1 MAQLVPIAAV
11 AGTAASLY
19 GTVRQGQQQAA
30 TAKAQAQ
37 QQQQELDARAQQL
50 ATAQAVEARSRQDKL
65 ERTVSSTRARLAAS
79 GVNPDQGSAGAITAG
94 LAQDAAE
101 AAADSAGTYEARLAS
116 GRSSL
121 LNADGSLT
129 TWLRAGNSFGSAVR
143 NLLD

>member
-19 GTVRQGQQQAA
+19 GTVRQGQQQSAN
-30 TAKAQAQ
+30 AKAQAQ
-37 QQQQELDARAQQL
+37 QQQISLDASSQQL
-50 ATAQAVEARSRQDKL
+50 AGAQATDARNRQDRL
-65 ERTVSSTRARLAAS
+65 ERTVASTRARLGAS
-79 GVNPDQGSAGAITAG
+79 GVSTDQGSAGAITAG

-101 AAADSAGTYEARLAS
+101 AAAGSDSAYAARMAA

-121 LNADGSLT
+121 LNGDGSLT
-129 TWLRAGNSFGSAVR
+129 TWLRAGNSFGSAVT

>member
-1 MAQLVPIAAV
+1 MAQLAPIAAV

-37 QQQQELDARAQQL
+37 AQQQALDTQQQQLASARA
-50 ATAQAVEARSRQDKL
+50 AEERTRQDRL
-65 ERTVSSTRARLAAS
+65 DRTTASARARLAAS

-101 AAADSAGTYEARLAS
+101 AAAESGESYAARMAS

-129 TWLRAGNSFGSAVR
+129 TWLRAGNSFGGAVR

>member
-30 TAKAQAQ
+30 SAKAQAQ
-37 QQQQELDARAQQL
+37 QQQQALDVRQQQL
-50 ATAQAVEARSRQDKL
+50 STAQAAEERTRQDRL
-65 ERTVSSTRARLAAS
+65 DRTVASTRARLAAS

-101 AAADSAGTYEARLAS
+101 ASAESDGAYATRMAS

-129 TWLRAGNSFGSAVR
+129 TWLRAGNSFGGAVR

>member
-30 TAKAQAQ
+30 TAKAQAR
-37 QQQQELDARAQQL
+37 QQQQELDARTQQL
-50 ATAQAVEARSRQDKL
+50 AVAQAAEARGRQDKL
-65 ERTVSSTRARLAAS
+65 ERTVASTRARLAAS

-101 AAADSAGTYEARLAS
+101 AAADSAGTFDARMAA

>member
-30 TAKAQAQ
+30 TAKAQQQ

-50 ATAQAVEARSRQDKL
+50 AAAQAVEARGRQDKL
-65 ERTVSSTRARLAAS
+65 ERTVASTRARLAAS

-101 AAADSAGTYEARLAS
+101 AAADSAETFDARMAA

>member
-19 GTVRQGQQQAA
+19 GTVRQGQQQQA

-37 QQQQELDARAQQL
+37 QQQDALNSRAQQL
-50 ATAQAVEARSRQDKL
+50 AAAQAVDARGQQDKL
-65 ERTVSSTRARLAAS
+65 ERTVASARARMAAS
-79 GVNPDQGSAGAITAG
+79 GVSPDQGSAAAITAG
-94 LAQDAAE
+94 LAEDAAS
-101 AAADSAGTYEARLAS
+101 ASADSAESYAGRMAA

-121 LNADGSLT
+121 LNGDGSLT